1 MTAPEAASWRG
12 RSAVIRFA
20 FYFLLWLAVSGVNP
34 MDLPVG
40 LAAAGAA
47 TWVCLKL
54 LPPSGARLQLG
65 ASLAFAL
72 DFLRLSLVSGLDVAR
87 RALRPR
93 LDLHPGFVAAPLQLR
108 PGVARDAFLALASLL
123 PGTLPTG
130 FDASEPQT
138 LLIHGLDVT
147 QPIAE
152 EFAAEETLFMR
163 TMGPIGDSP

>member
-1 MTAPEAASWRG
+1 MTPSASGAGRWGGRAAAS
-12 RSAVIRFA
+12 RFV

-34 MDLPVG
+34 KDLPVG
-40 LAAAGAA
+40 LAAAAAA

-65 ASLAFAL
+65 AALAFGL

-87 RALRPR
+87 RALSPT
-93 LDLHPGFVAAPLQLR
+93 LDLRPGFVSAPLRLQ
-108 PGVARDAFLALASLL
+108 PGPARDTFLALASLL

-130 FDASEPQT
+130 VDAAKPQT
-138 LLIHGLDVT
+138 LLVHGLDVG

-152 EFAAEETLFMR
+152 ELAAEEILFMR
-163 TMGPIGDSP
+163 TIGR